1 MNPVVKYFLARLAL
15 FAVIATPLSF
25 FMNLWLALALGLI
38 GSMVIGFLML
48 RGHREAM
55 IDHIDAAV
63 KRRSEEKQRLR
74 AELAGET
81 DTE

>member
-55 IDHIDAAV
+55 IDYIDAGV

-81 DTE
+81 DTK